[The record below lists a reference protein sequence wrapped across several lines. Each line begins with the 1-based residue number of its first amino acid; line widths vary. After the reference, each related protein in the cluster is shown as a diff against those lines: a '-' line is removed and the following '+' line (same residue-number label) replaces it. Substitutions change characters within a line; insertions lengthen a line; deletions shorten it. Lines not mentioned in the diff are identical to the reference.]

1 MRYLMFLTRFCLFSF
16 FAASVLSCSGLDDI
30 PSWEPSPLQ
39 DGVPVVDVY
48 VEGSE
53 EIVSKDD
60 YLKAV
65 IVITEEGKEPFS
77 ASGKIKGRGNY
88 TWNYP
93 KKPYK
98 IKFDEKQSVFGF
110 PENKDW
116 VLLADYCDKS
126 LLRTAYMCEI
136 SSALEVKYPLRYRHV
151 KLYVNREYRG
161 VYVLIDQVEKKKNRV
176 EVEDDGYLFENDN
189 YYFNEPLSFI
199 TATRGYPFTFKY
211 PDPGDG
217 EITEGDEKYEYIR
230 NFMDTFESLLYSDKF
245 LARDGYRNMVDL
257 QSFAKWFLAAEL
269 TATHD
274 PNMYYVL
281 QTRGA
286 KLETGP
292 LWDAEYSIG
301 LSYRSTPNGA
311 WVVPPFQPPVDQE
324 IWSRW
329 KYYGRMFKDP
339 FFIEAVRKEWTI
351 LKTRIPAVQ
360 EKIAAVAD
368 NISEAQVRNFEK
380 WQTLDS
386 YEGAGLVCLGTWE
399 AEVEYCAD
407 FFRQRVIWLDD
418 FIENLD
424 WMEGL

>member
-1 MRYLMFLTRFCLFSF
+1 MNNLNLFCRIYCFLAVTVALFSC
-16 FAASVLSCSGLDDI
+16 ADLDNEEGD
-30 PSWEPSPLQ
+30 SWKPSPVQ

-48 VEGSE
+48 VEGGE

-65 IVITEEGKEPFS
+65 IVITEDGKSTFS
-77 ASGKIKGRGNY
+77 AEGKIKGRGNY

-151 KLYVNREYRG
+151 KLYVNKEFRG
-161 VYVLIDQVEKKKNRV
+161 VYTLIDQIENKKNRV

-189 YYFNEPLSFI
+189 YFMNEPLYFETSYRHYF
-199 TATRGYPFTFKY
+199 YTFKH

-217 EITEGDEKYEYIR
+217 EIAEGSGNYEYIVD
-230 NFMDTFESLLYSDKF
+230 FMNTFESLLYSEKF

-257 QSFAKWFLAAEL
+257 QSFAKWFIAAEL

-274 PNMYYVL
+274 PNLYYVIP
-281 QTRGA
+281 TRGA

-292 LWDAEYSIG
+292 LWDSEYSLGI
-301 LSYRSTPNGA
+301 SYRTSFTGPWA
-311 WVVPPFQPPVDQE
+311 TPPFQPVIDQE
-324 IWSRW
+324 IWSKW
-329 KYYGRMFKDP
+329 KYYPRMLKDP
-339 FFIEAVRKEWTI
+339 FFIEAVQKEWAVF
-351 LKTRIPAVQ
+351 KTRIPAVQ
-360 EKIAAVAD
+360 EKIAAVAE
-368 NISEAQVRNFEK
+368 NIKEAQKSNFEK
-380 WQTLDS
+380 WQILDS
-386 YEGAGLVCLGTWE
+386 YEGAALICLGSWE

-407 FFRQRVIWLDD
+407 FLRRRVIWLDE
-418 FIENLD
+418 FIGSLE
-424 WMEGL
+424 WM